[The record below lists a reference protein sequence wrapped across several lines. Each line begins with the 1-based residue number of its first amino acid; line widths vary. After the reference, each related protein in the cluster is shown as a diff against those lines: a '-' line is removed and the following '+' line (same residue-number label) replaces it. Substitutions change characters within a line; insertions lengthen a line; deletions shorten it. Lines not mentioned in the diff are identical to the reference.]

1 MKCTLSSPCSGHSIT
16 RQNIHLSN
24 VLQTGFEPRALWALW
39 TVFILWKYLS
49 PVPWCYSPFPC
60 HAPSVTSK
68 LLISQVREMKYL
80 RPHIISAEM
89 CDLRST
95 ALNSANDI
103 YMQITVRY
111 TFELKEW
118 CRVRSESRCAFTK
131 GVGSDVHELLIGLKT
146 FNFIRKQFLQIWYFL
161 YFVDRVSLCITITKP
176 T

>member
-1 MKCTLSSPCSGHSIT
+1 MYVVTSMFRTLHYQTQYPSIQWTADWVWTQSPLGT
-16 RQNIHLSN
+16 
-24 VLQTGFEPRALWALW
+24 VG

-49 PVPWCYSPFPC
+49 PVAWCYSPFPS
-60 HAPSVTSK
+60 HTPGVTSK
-68 LLISQVREMKYL
+68 LLFSQVREMKYL

-118 CRVRSESRCAFTK
+118 CTVRSESRCASTK
-131 GVGSDVHELLIGLKT
+131 GVGSDVHE
-146 FNFIRKQFLQIWYFL
+146 RL
-161 YFVDRVSLCITITKP
+161 YRAENV
-176 T
+176 